1 MYENDAIAISS
12 FNENF
17 LTKVASPTGQEELAA
32 AGRQYIKT
40 ELLETAFAR
49 AIIPQEPITAAQ
61 AQRNVTDNSLYMIR
75 DIEPDAAAVAV
86 SNLGEPNGKYVRGT
100 RYIIPLVNFV
110 TERYSITVQ
119 DLRAYQ
125 YKVTKRIEDKSVTV
139 LEKKEDALFMRIAG
153 AAISNSHKIL
163 APTSSATTLNRTDWI
178 RLKNALKSGIT
189 SYPDAKQKEVHV
201 ILMTSNDWEYVIT
214 LMTTGDF
221 FGKDMFINGYSEELL
236 WGTKTIRTIKT
247 DIVPVGHIW
256 AFTKPDFLGHSFG
269 LGDPNFEIHSRFGL
283 IEWQTDQTVG
293 YGIGNTLSAACLTL
307 AGSTGACTADG
318 TVPSGFSTYYN
329 ALG

>member
-17 LTKVASPTGQEELAA
+17 LTKVASPTGQDELAS

-49 AIIPQEPITAAQ
+49 AILPQEPITAAQ

-86 SNLGEPNGKYVRGT
+86 SNLGEPNGKYVKGA
-100 RYIIPLVNFV
+100 RYIIPMVNFV

-125 YKVTKRIEDKSVTV
+125 YKVTKRIEDKSVTI
-139 LEKKEDALFMRIAG
+139 LEKKEDALFMRLAG
-153 AAISNSHKIL
+153 SAVGNSHKIVKG
-163 APTSSATTLNRTDWI
+163 SGATITRLDWI
-178 RLKNALKSGIT
+178 KLKNVLKSGL
-189 SYPDAKQKEVHV
+189 SAYPDTKQKEVHV
-201 ILMTSNDWEYVIT
+201 VLMTSNDWEYVIT
-214 LMTTGDF
+214 LMAQGDY
-221 FGKDMFINGYSEELL
+221 FGKEMFMNGYTEELL

-247 DIVPVGHIW
+247 DILPVGHVW

-283 IEWQTDQTVG
+283 IEWQTDMTVG
-293 YGIGNTLSAACLTL
+293 YGIGNTLSAAVLCCS
-307 AGSTGACTADG
+307 GSVGYPGADG
-318 TVPSGFSTYYN
+318 TIETAFSNYYN
-329 ALG
+329 GL